1 MLRDG
6 KGDVSNGR
14 FYKLN
19 SYKIT
24 DRSNEASQN
33 DLQWVRN
40 YKKEKKKPWTNDD
53 VGQKSH
59 WKINYLQLSKCSED
73 DFSKKLFMEYLES
86 EEPLDRDETDGGSL
100 TNDSEKANSGTSSI
114 PLLPPEM
121 VFKWDE
127 QAGDWGEVTDRMC
140 FCEVSCH
147 KAQTDFV
154 QGTTC
159 IVMLKPFSA
168 ICKGVLE
175 DGRSVVKLEMSKS
188 HYNFPK
194 SRNMQIGSK
203 IGQLI
208 PEMADWKIGEA
219 KHFSVV
225 CQCRLWQRVMSI
237 KSLFPGEKVN
247 IAKCFGFCDCCYVT
261 VSEFSHHDTL
271 LGNGGNIQS
280 YP

>member
-1 MLRDG
+1 MRVRKQTRVRPPFLFFHQ
-6 KGDVSNGR
+6 KWCSNGTNKQETEGR
-14 FYKLN
+14 SQTACVSVKWVVIKLRR
-19 SYKIT
+19 I
-24 DRSNEASQN
+24 
-33 DLQWVRN
+33 
-40 YKKEKKKPWTNDD
+40 
-53 VGQKSH
+53 
-59 WKINYLQLSKCSED
+59 LSRV
-73 DFSKKLFMEYLES
+73 
-86 EEPLDRDETDGGSL
+86 PL
-100 TNDSEKANSGTSSI
+100 A
-114 PLLPPEM
+114 
-121 VFKWDE
+121 F
-127 QAGDWGEVTDRMC
+127 
-140 FCEVSCH
+140 
-147 KAQTDFV
+147 
-154 QGTTC
+154 
-159 IVMLKPFSA
+159 VMLKPFSA